1 MKRILTLAALS
12 IATVLTVS
20 ACANPTET
28 GSSGSPAPSNVKALD
43 YEADPAIVSMVPE
56 DVKKRG
62 VIVVGVNPDVPP
74 VKFTDDNGDITGLAP
89 QLVEAA
95 GKIMGLKTE
104 MQMTSFDALIPGLES
119 NRIDMVASIG
129 DFTERQATADFIDF
143 LHASTGILASTS
155 YKGDNVTLM
164 DLCGDRIGYAKGT
177 QQQGLL
183 KSASDGCTAADKPA
197 IDAAGYSSSAEA
209 ILAVKS
215 GQADGTWLDS
225 PTVLYNVNKQP
236 ADFKAIYTAPKPI
249 VYGMAFKKDD
259 KQFQEAFRAALVKIV
274 EKGGYDS
281 MLESY
286 GLSDLAMPELP
297 MNSGG
302 PQDG

>member
-1 MKRILTLAALS
+1 MKRFLTLAALS
-12 IATVLTVS
+12 IATVLTAS
-20 ACANPTET
+20 ACDNPTET
-28 GSSGSPAPSNVKALD
+28 GASGSPAPSSVQALN
-43 YEADPAIVSMVPE
+43 YEADPTIVSMVPE
-56 DVKKRG
+56 DLKKRG
-62 VIVVGVNPDVPP
+62 VIIVGVNPDVPP
-74 VKFTDDNGDITGLAP
+74 VKFTGDNGEITGLAP
-89 QLVEAA
+89 QLVQAA

-129 DFTERQATADFIDF
+129 DFKERQAKADFIDY

-164 DLCGDRIGYAKGT
+164 DLCGERIGYAKGT

-183 KSASDGCTAADKPA
+183 KTASDSCTAAGKPA
-197 IDAAGYSSSAEA
+197 IAATGYASSAEA

-225 PTVLYNVNKQP
+225 PSVLYNVNKQP

-249 VYGMAFKKDD
+249 VYGMGFSKDD
-259 KQFQEAFRAALVKIV
+259 KQFQEAFRAALLKVV
-274 EKGGYDS
+274 EKGGYKS

-286 GLSDLAMPELP
+286 GLRDLAMPELP
-297 MNSGG
+297 INSGG
-302 PQDG
+302 PQNG